1 MLQARSPR
9 FRVEKSQPR
18 MTDDGFVRHLNDAF
32 AAATA
37 SKSRQDIDLAVAAA
51 RRVMAAPRLQS
62 ESVYRT
68 ILAVA
73 RLLYLSERAYE
84 AVTLTTPLLDA
95 AEQLAQQGE
104 QSLLSSALVHDATMR
119 SEAGDYLS
127 ALLRYRRVLAMAYA
141 MKDRRLLIVCVNNI
155 GLTLQYCG
163 LIEASL
169 LTLNEAVR
177 LAADDAHA
185 DARASALSNIALGC
199 LRSDDPKRGLPAA
212 RAAINTRIPPTQ
224 LQVEQQSMIVLA
236 MRDYVRLLLR
246 SGRIAEAREAAE
258 RATEAAEKIGMFRPI
273 AAAAVANALVQTYSG
288 QAEQGIQAILD
299 VMNHVEARA
308 ETHRDML
315 ETLMEAYTAA
325 GRVERAVG
333 LLEQLHNN
341 LRVRLDAMRLVMDEL
356 RDIGI
361 HADIDLE
368 SVSTSEGLAARALPV
383 KAGEVMPIKHV
394 VHWAQY
400 ERIAAGAELADDETG
415 LHPWRVGVF
424 AGLIARQMG
433 FDDARSRSIE
443 AACRMHDIGKSLLPY
458 PLLSQP
464 RALTPKEMGL
474 MQRHTTEGAR
484 ILLDADEELFGL
496 AAVIARSHHEWFDG
510 SGYPDGL
517 AGQAIPVEARICAV
531 AEVYDALTHNRPYR
545 SAWSEASAWKEMV
558 RMTGIQ
564 FDPEVMQAA
573 RYVIDTLGE
582 QHQSVAVALTSLVP
596 SYALSIDSAVRPV
609 RIDQW
614 ETLHGP
620 R

>member
-1 MLQARSPR
+1 
-9 FRVEKSQPR
+9 
-18 MTDDGFVRHLNDAF
+18 
-32 AAATA
+32 
-37 SKSRQDIDLAVAAA
+37 
-51 RRVMAAPRLQS
+51 MAAPRLQS

-84 AVTLTTPLLDA
+84 AVTLTTPLLEA

-315 ETLMEAYTAA
+315 ETLMEAYT
-325 GRVERAVG
+325 R
-333 LLEQLHNN
+333 
-341 LRVRLDAMRLVMDEL
+341 
-356 RDIGI
+356 
-361 HADIDLE
+361 
-368 SVSTSEGLAARALPV
+368 STSTATSTSTSRRG
-383 KAGEVMPIKHV
+383 
-394 VHWAQY
+394 HWP
-400 ERIAAGAELADDETG
+400 T
-415 LHPWRVGVF
+415 
-424 AGLIARQMG
+424 
-433 FDDARSRSIE
+433 S
-443 AACRMHDIGKSLLPY
+443 
-458 PLLSQP
+458 
-464 RALTPKEMGL
+464 TP
-474 MQRHTTEGAR
+474 
-484 ILLDADEELFGL
+484 
-496 AAVIARSHHEWFDG
+496 
-510 SGYPDGL
+510 
-517 AGQAIPVEARICAV
+517 
-531 AEVYDALTHNRPYR
+531 N
-545 SAWSEASAWKEMV
+545 
-558 RMTGIQ
+558 
-564 FDPEVMQAA
+564 
-573 RYVIDTLGE
+573 
-582 QHQSVAVALTSLVP
+582 
-596 SYALSIDSAVRPV
+596 
-609 RIDQW
+609 
-614 ETLHGP
+614 
-620 R
+620 